1 MPMCWLACRLTVN
14 RFHGYRDTDVKFFY
28 RGETQTMADTG
39 WDEGLEDSRVL
50 SALQGKQVL
59 ITGTTGFLGKVL
71 LEKLMRAVP
80 NIGCIH
86 LLIRANRKH
95 RTARDRFLNEIAC
108 SSVFEGLKLGDGE
121 AFDSFI
127 DDKINC
133 VTGEITQPF
142 FGQSRQQ
149 FEALAGRI
157 DVVINSAAS
166 VNFREE
172 LDKALAVNT
181 LCLRNLVEFARAAGD
196 IPVLQVSTCYVNG
209 FNTGNMH
216 EDVVRP
222 RSGRVSRHE
231 DGYFEVDE
239 LINVLLDKIAD
250 VRSRYHG
257 NILKDKLVELG
268 IREANAY
275 GWNDTYTFTKWI
287 GEQLLMK
294 SLRGSTL
301 TILRP
306 SIIES
311 TLQEPSPGWIEGVKV
326 ADAVILAYA
335 REKVM
340 VFPGKRSGVIDVI
353 PADLVANSVI
363 LAVAEQLTDSS
374 RLRIYQCCSGSRNP
388 IQLGELIDYLIEEA
402 RENFAEYDRLFLRQP
417 SKPFI
422 ALDRR
427 IFDAVSTGI
436 RIPMGL
442 LDKGLKMLGQGYDLK
457 AMSSLD
463 TTLKLAQVF
472 AFYTSPNYIFH
483 NDRLVELSERMGAAD
498 RALFPVDSALI
509 DWEHYLRKIHLA
521 GLNRYALQERKLYR
535 LSRRDGKRRVA

>member
-1 MPMCWLACRLTVN
+1 
-14 RFHGYRDTDVKFFY
+14 
-28 RGETQTMADTG
+28 MAKTG
-39 WDEGLEDSRVL
+39 SGEGLVDSRVL
-50 SALQGKQVL
+50 AALRGKQVL

-80 NIGCIH
+80 DIGGIH

-95 RTARDRFLNEIAC
+95 RTARDRFLNEIAS
-108 SSVFEGLKLGDGE
+108 SSVFEGLKLSDGD
-121 AFDSFI
+121 AFDAFI
-127 DDKINC
+127 DTKIHC
-133 VTGEITQPF
+133 ITGEITQPF

-172 LDKALAVNT
+172 LDKALTINT
-181 LCLRNLVEFARAAGD
+181 LCLRNMVEFAKKAGD

-222 RSGRVSRHE
+222 ASGKVARHP
-231 DGYFEVDE
+231 DGYYEVDE
-239 LINVLLDKIAD
+239 LVNVLLDKIAD

-257 NILKDKLVELG
+257 SQLKDKLIELG
-268 IREANAY
+268 IRESNAY

-287 GEQLLMK
+287 GEQLLIK
-294 SLRGSTL
+294 GLRGSPL

-326 ADAVILAYA
+326 ADAIIMAYA
-335 REKVM
+335 REKVL
-340 VFPGKRSGVIDVI
+340 VFPGKRSGTIDVI
-353 PADLVANSVI
+353 PADLVANSI
-363 LAVAEQLTDSS
+363 IMSVAEQLTDPVS
-374 RLRIYQCCSGSRNP
+374 LRIYQCCSGSRNP
-388 IQLGELIDYLIEEA
+388 IQLGEFIDHLMAEA
-402 RENFAEYDRLFLRQP
+402 RENFAAYDRLFLRQP
-417 SKPFI
+417 TKPFI
-422 ALDRR
+422 AVDRR
-427 IFDAVSTGI
+427 LFDAVSTGVKL
-436 RIPMGL
+436 PMGL

-457 AMSSLD
+457 VLSQLD
-463 TTLKLAQVF
+463 TTLKLAKIF
-472 AFYTSPNYIFH
+472 GFYTSPNYIFH
-483 NDRLVELSERMGAAD
+483 NEKLVEMSERMTATD
-498 RALFPVDSALI
+498 RQLFPVDSSLI

-521 GLNRYALQERKLYR
+521 GLNRFALQERKLYR
-535 LSRRDGKRRVA
+535 LKPRNGKRQVA